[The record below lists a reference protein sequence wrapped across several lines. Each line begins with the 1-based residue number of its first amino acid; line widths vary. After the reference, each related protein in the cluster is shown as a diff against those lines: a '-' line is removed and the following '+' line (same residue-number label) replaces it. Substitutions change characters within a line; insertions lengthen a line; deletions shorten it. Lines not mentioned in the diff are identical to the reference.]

1 MSGESNGG
9 ITIGALATRVVLW
22 KHSRC
27 CEAVIVTMQL
37 INTEI
42 KFKLQSF
49 DFERQANEMQS
60 GQPSIGGR
68 HAFRATEVQ

>member
-1 MSGESNGG
+1 
-9 ITIGALATRVVLW
+9 
-22 KHSRC
+22 
-27 CEAVIVTMQL
+27 MQL
-37 INTEI
+37 INTKI

-68 HAFRATEVQ
+68 QAFMAAEVQ